1 MKTLRTNT
9 GFVIPRPAGASLSDE
24 FYGSPVFNELQL
36 DLVNKSEISSTWAWR
51 KNAVLAIKDVFSLNK
66 GFFKGQIFSGQPMNP
81 RCVDFLHS
89 TLTFI
94 MTGKRQLS
102 VQLWNDLLKYHP
114 TEVASVSSVT
124 KDHFQDQFGMIFNCP
139 ESKLISMWL
148 AQPGGLEDMV
158 TTAFIIFGDL
168 PANWQDI

>member
-9 GFVIPRPAGASLSDE
+9 GFVIPRPADAVSSDE
-24 FYGSPVFNELQL
+24 FYGSPVFSALQL
-36 DLVNKSEISSTWAWR
+36 DIINKPEVCSTWPWR
-51 KNAVLAIKDVFSLNK
+51 KNAILAIKNVFALNR
-66 GFFKGQIFSGQPMNP
+66 GFFKGQIFSGQPANP
-81 RCVDFLHS
+81 RCIDFIHS

-102 VQLWNDLLKYHP
+102 VQLWNDLLVYQP
-114 TEVASVSSVT
+114 TEMASVSSVT
-124 KDHFQDQFGMIFNCP
+124 KDHFQDRFNVLFNSTD
-139 ESKLISMWL
+139 SKLISMWL